1 MKKLLYISML
11 SFLIFSCTKDFQ
23 DINTNPTNPTKKIAE
38 RDGINIA
45 GYLGTIQNQII
56 PTRAVNGT
64 NLYQTSINM
73 MGDSYVGYMNPPIN
87 KWNNQKTM
95 ITGYMAEWWMNNN
108 YSGMFSTI
116 ISSWRDVRTNTILAD
131 PNDITYKAIYQMV
144 MICKAL
150 GVLRATDMFGPL
162 PYSNQGKGLT
172 KVPYD
177 SVEDIYTQLF
187 KELDEAVTYLNEYK
201 SNYSLPESIRKNDF
215 FYAGD
220 LNKWIKFAN
229 SIRLRM
235 AVRIRYVALAKAK
248 EEAQKALNG
257 GVMEDMS
264 DMAKLQTNERLI
276 ILNSLEMIANNYQD
290 TRMGATIWSYLKGYQ
305 DPRMN
310 AYFKLNPTERPDG
323 YTNQT
328 ELQGIRS
335 GFAGGRSYLGFG
347 YPNIKEDS
355 PTYVMKTSEVYFLR
369 AEAKLFGLTTDAKTD
384 QTLYEEG
391 IAMSFRENGV
401 SANSYASNN
410 TNKPAPYVDP
420 LNAANNQGAPSEITV
435 SYAAA
440 ATNEDK
446 LEKIITQ
453 KYLAIFPDGHEAWT
467 EWRRTGYPRQINPV
481 AYNADAIHG
490 NTIKSTDGRT
500 KGVRRAIY
508 PQSEY
513 IGENRENVLRGVQL
527 LGPGAVD
534 DCNTHLWWDVN
545 PNTR

>member
-11 SFLIFSCTKDFQ
+11 SFLTFGCTKDFQ

-45 GYLGTIQNQII
+45 GYLGTIQNQLI

-220 LNKWIKFAN
+220 LNKCIKFEN

-235 AVRIRYVALAKAK
+235 AVRIRYV
-248 EEAQKALNG
+248 
-257 GVMEDMS
+257 
-264 DMAKLQTNERLI
+264 
-276 ILNSLEMIANNYQD
+276 
-290 TRMGATIWSYLKGYQ
+290 
-305 DPRMN
+305 
-310 AYFKLNPTERPDG
+310 
-323 YTNQT
+323 
-328 ELQGIRS
+328 
-335 GFAGGRSYLGFG
+335 
-347 YPNIKEDS
+347 
-355 PTYVMKTSEVYFLR
+355 
-369 AEAKLFGLTTDAKTD
+369 
-384 QTLYEEG
+384 
-391 IAMSFRENGV
+391 
-401 SANSYASNN
+401 
-410 TNKPAPYVDP
+410 
-420 LNAANNQGAPSEITV
+420 
-435 SYAAA
+435 
-440 ATNEDK
+440 
-446 LEKIITQ
+446 
-453 KYLAIFPDGHEAWT
+453 
-467 EWRRTGYPRQINPV
+467 
-481 AYNADAIHG
+481 
-490 NTIKSTDGRT
+490 
-500 KGVRRAIY
+500 
-508 PQSEY
+508 
-513 IGENRENVLRGVQL
+513 
-527 LGPGAVD
+527 
-534 DCNTHLWWDVN
+534 
-545 PNTR
+545 

>member
-11 SFLIFSCTKDFQ
+11 SFLTFACTKDFQ

-144 MICKAL
+144 VICKAL

-369 AEAKLFGLTTDAKTD
+369 AEAKLFGLTTDPKTD

-401 SANSYASNN
+401 SANSYVSNN

-467 EWRRTGYPRQINPV
+467 EWRRTGYPKLHKVTQ
-481 AYNADAIHG
+481 NASGGVI
-490 NTIKSTDGRT
+490 SSE
-500 KGVRRAIY
+500 KGVRRIPY
-508 PQSEY
+508 PESKLT
-513 IGENRENVLRGVQL
+513 GEDRAYLARALQL
-527 LGPGAVD
+527 LGGA
-534 DCNTHLWWDVN
+534 NTGATKVWWDKKN
-545 PNTR
+545 